1 MTQTQPF
8 KSKSHCHFEALR
20 LADSPAAHL
29 KMPGLV
35 NKGTP
40 SSVGEGAFLCSTLP
54 TYCKW
59 KLNWMQQAYL
69 PASVCFTHFL
79 LLFVFKLCWSTVGK
93 QKPQGRQG
101 AKMGGHSPL
110 VPTRNSHKYWYYNS
124 NIRLVLAF
132 VVLQEE
138 NHFSVLWCNRRI
150 NFQRTKMPES
160 VSNWH
165 ETNFLPVM
173 PAKPVK
179 LIFWNVLPLSHW
191 LNKFPFKW
199 RHFAFASRHTQ
210 IKSRFLLL
218 GEDTKF

>member
-1 MTQTQPF
+1 
-8 KSKSHCHFEALR
+8 
-20 LADSPAAHL
+20 
-29 KMPGLV
+29 MPRLV

-59 KLNWMQQAYL
+59 KLIWMQQAYL

-79 LLFVFKLCWSTVGK
+79 LLFVFNCWSTAGK
-93 QKPQGRQG
+93 QKPQGRRR
-101 AKMGGHSPL
+101 AKMEGRSPL

-124 NIRLVLAF
+124 NIRLVLAY

-138 NHFSVLWCNRRI
+138 NNFSVLWCNRRI

-165 ETNFLPVM
+165 KKNFLPVM

-191 LNKFPFKW
+191 LKKFPFKL
-199 RHFAFASRHTQ
+199 RHFCFLH
-210 IKSRFLLL
+210 KSNL
-218 GEDTKF
+218 GFYFWVKPQSFRTMCYNRRDTKRSNTKR